1 MNSLTVAAKLSRE
14 YFRAGRAERRVA
26 FTLVVR
32 HQFEQID
39 DGYGNYTY
47 SATVKN
53 TSDLSFENVSLVL
66 GLYDSDGVR
75 QGESYVSANTWA
87 AGETVKFEGYGT
99 INAAQIKVEIN
110 YYEVAK

>member
-1 MNSLTVAAKLSRE
+1 MV
-14 YFRAGRAERRVA
+14 

-75 QGESYVSANTWA
+75 QGESYVSANTLA

>member
-1 MNSLTVAAKLSRE
+1 MNYLTIAGKRPRE
-14 YFRAGRAERRVA
+14 YFRAGRAEGRLA
-26 FTLVVR
+26 FALLVR
-32 HQFEQID
+32 HQFEQTD

-75 QGESYVSANTWA
+75 RGESYVSANTWA

-99 INAAQIKVEIN
+99 INATQIKVEIN